1 MRRAAVIILLLL
13 LPAAAG
19 AMGVPERNGFTLE
32 LGIGLGFMHVFPE
45 EGDSTNDV
53 GLAPLS
59 FSLGAFIN
67 NQMAIMFRASGVSNL
82 EEVAGK
88 DIVTFLLFAGVH
100 FQYWITD
107 EFFVS
112 GGPGFASLGAA
123 EAGDFFDTI
132 DRERGFGLSLRGGF
146 SFANWENHSL
156 RVSLE
161 LFPSFFE
168 NGSAMG
174 EAINF
179 EWQWF

>member
-1 MRRAAVIILLLL
+1 MRRAILIALLL
-13 LPAAAG
+13 LPLGAG

-45 EGDSTNDV
+45 QGDSTNDV

-59 FSLGAFIN
+59 FSLGGFIN
-67 NQMAIMFRASGVSNL
+67 NQMAIMFRVAGVSNL
-82 EEVAGK
+82 EEVAGEK
-88 DIVTFLLFAGVH
+88 YITFLAFAGVQ

-107 EFFVS
+107 DFFVS
-112 GGPGFASLGAA
+112 GGPGIASLGSAK
-123 EAGDFFDTI
+123 AGDFFDTI
-132 DRERGFGLSLRGGF
+132 ERDRGFGLSLRGGF

-156 RVSLE
+156 RVTLE